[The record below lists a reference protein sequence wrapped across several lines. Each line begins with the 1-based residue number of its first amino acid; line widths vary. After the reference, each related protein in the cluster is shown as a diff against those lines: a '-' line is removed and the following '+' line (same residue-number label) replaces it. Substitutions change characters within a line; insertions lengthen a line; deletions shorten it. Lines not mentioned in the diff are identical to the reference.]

1 MFPSTLHSTLASAW
15 LGFTIDLSAELRSVR
30 ITHPVKE
37 VQ

>member
-15 LGFTIDLSAELRSVR
+15 LGFTIGLSADLCSAQ
-30 ITHPVKE
+30 IAHHVKE